1 MVVAS
6 QYLADMDQ
14 LVHFVIGPEGIWV
27 IHLTP
32 GFQTIL
38 KVLKESQ
45 NIECGNAIFVSCVS
59 NFVKVLIMIDDIT
72 TDPIERYKASDR
84 YLSAVKHYRVSNCF
98 LMYLLLNIYANL
110 SYKKNVRLFDVNLLK
125 LETF

>member
-1 MVVAS
+1 MMVVAS

-45 NIECGNAIFVSCVS
+45 NIECGNAICKLCIKLCKS
-59 NFVKVLIMIDDIT
+59 LIMIEILQQ
-72 TDPIERYKASDR
+72 I
-84 YLSAVKHYRVSNCF
+84 
-98 LMYLLLNIYANL
+98 
-110 SYKKNVRLFDVNLLK
+110 LLK
-125 LETF
+125 DTSKR

>member
-1 MVVAS
+1 MELLYLGLVDKILMVVAS

-45 NIECGNAIFVSCVS
+45 NIECGNAI
-59 NFVKVLIMIDDIT
+59 L
-72 TDPIERYKASDR
+72 
-84 YLSAVKHYRVSNCF
+84 
-98 LMYLLLNIYANL
+98 
-110 SYKKNVRLFDVNLLK
+110 
-125 LETF
+125 